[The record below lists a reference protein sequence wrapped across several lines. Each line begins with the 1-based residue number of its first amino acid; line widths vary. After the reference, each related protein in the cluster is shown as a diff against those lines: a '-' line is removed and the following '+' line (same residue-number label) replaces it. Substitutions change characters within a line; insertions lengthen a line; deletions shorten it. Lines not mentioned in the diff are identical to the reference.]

1 ANLAGI
7 PGILKTSLAL
17 SSPRSAEPPL
27 IVTALR
33 VDLQAPGISLTG
45 SGRAP
50 LWSDNGSETISQT
63 SRQFITAGRAAGLPL
78 VAAINAAPFDL
89 NDQKQFEA
97 VPTNLRG
104 FVVSEGQ
111 LLSGPDSN
119 TDTFK
124 STFLLDAIT
133 GARIEDIWAS
143 NAPAASSLKVASS
156 GFAMVLRDGL
166 VQGDA
171 ITQNARSALGLSAD
185 RRHLVLVTV
194 DRQQAGIVPGN
205 WFGATDQDMGLIL
218 RGLGARNGL
227 LLDGGTSSQLAA
239 WNPSLAQAELL
250 NAPQVERFV
259 GSSLGV
265 LYQPV
270 GL

>member
-1 ANLAGI
+1 
-7 PGILKTSLAL
+7 
-17 SSPRSAEPPL
+17 
-27 IVTALR
+27 
-33 VDLQAPGISLTG
+33 
-45 SGRAP
+45 
-50 LWSDNGSETISQT
+50 
-63 SRQFITAGRAAGLPL
+63 

-185 RRHLVLVTV
+185 RRHLMLVTV